1 MGPATNPSVG
11 PATFPH
17 HQPAAAP
24 PLLDKEGGGGVVP
37 RLGGPDSLFYRAA
50 AVPPSGT
57 FQQQHRLPPHPF
69 SAPGLPG
76 AAPAPPASTAPLPK
90 VRLSTYLFVNDQFLY
105 RTLTLQYRVC
115 YLGIFEFQLFSII
128 I

>member
-24 PLLDKEGGGGVVP
+24 PLLGKEGGGGVVP

-90 VRLSTYLFVNDQFLY
+90 VRLSILFLKHQFLCCTFALP
-105 RTLTLQYRVC
+105 RLLLKNISAVF
-115 YLGIFEFQLFSII
+115 LK
-128 I
+128 